1 MPRPTGVTVIAIIL
15 FLAAGYLV
23 GLAVIMLVSPGLIS
37 MAAGA
42 PLLHGLELAGPYMFL
57 LIGALGALVGY
68 GLWRM
73 YNWARRVTTLLGF
86 VGIVM
91 LIPSVSGSVLMM
103 QFGNL
108 YWAGLG
114 VIVRVVIVWYLYQ
127 TPVAE
132 EFARAARSK

>member
-1 MPRPTGVTVIAIIL
+1 MPRPAGVTAIAIIL
-15 FLAAGYLV
+15 LLAAGYLLV
-23 GLAVIMLVSPGLIS
+23 LGVVMVVSPGLVS
-37 MAAGA
+37 MVAAA

-57 LIGALGALVGY
+57 LVGALGAGVAY

-73 YNWARRVTTLLGF
+73 HNWARRVTTLLGF

-91 LIPSVSGSVLMM
+91 LIPSVSGSLLMM

-108 YWAGLG
+108 FWGGLG

-132 EFARAARSK
+132 SFVGN